1 MHKGRRGLPVRAF
14 FVTASGT
21 EVGKTVVACLLCRQL
36 RAAGARVRAVKPV
49 ITGFADDAPGGTDTA
64 LLLDA
69 QGLDA
74 TPEAIAEASPWRF
87 RAALSPDMA
96 ARREGRSIDFRQ
108 LVEFCRG
115 LRDDQPSPKRS
126 SGFAQAGAGDVL
138 LIEGLGGV
146 LVPLTERETVA
157 DWIAALGLPALL
169 VTGSYLG
176 TLSHTLS
183 AAEALKARGV
193 PLAAVIVSES
203 ADSPVPLAE
212 TVETLERFITPVLA
226 LPRLNDTEEWRA
238 APDLTAV
245 LTPVS

>member
-1 MHKGRRGLPVRAF
+1 MRAF

-36 RAAGARVRAVKPV
+36 RAAGTRVRAVKPV

-74 TPEAIAEASPWRF
+74 TPGAIAEASPWRF

-96 ARREGRSIDFRQ
+96 ARREGRSIDFHK
-108 LVEFCRG
+108 LVDFCRG
-115 LRDDQPSPKRS
+115 LR
-126 SGFAQAGAGDVL
+126 GGAEDVL

-157 DWIAALGLPALL
+157 DWIAALEVPALL

-176 TLSHTLS
+176 TLSHTLT

-212 TVETLERFITPVLA
+212 TVETLERFVTPVLA
-226 LPRLNDTEEWRA
+226 LPRLNDTGDWRA

>member
-1 MHKGRRGLPVRAF
+1 MRAF

-36 RAAGARVRAVKPV
+36 RAAGRRVRAVKPV

-74 TPEAIAEASPWRF
+74 TPGAIAEASPWRF

-96 ARREGRSIDFRQ
+96 ARREGRSIDFQ
-108 LVEFCRG
+108 GLVDFCRG
-115 LRDDQPSPKRS
+115 LRDE
-126 SGFAQAGAGDVL
+126 AGGVL

-157 DWIAALGLPALL
+157 DWIAALAVPALL

-183 AAEALKARGV
+183 AAESLKARGI

-212 TVETLERFITPVLA
+212 TVETLERFVTPVLA
-226 LPRLNDTEEWRA
+226 LPRLNDTGDWRA

>member
-1 MHKGRRGLPVRAF
+1 MRAF

-36 RAAGARVRAVKPV
+36 RAAGTRVRAVKPV

-74 TPEAIAEASPWRF
+74 TPEAVAEASPWRF
-87 RAALSPDMA
+87 SAALSPDMA
-96 ARREGRSIDFRQ
+96 ARREGRSIDFRR
-108 LVEFCRG
+108 LVDFCRG
-115 LRDDQPSPKRS
+115 LRDE
-126 SGFAQAGAGDVL
+126 AGDVL

-146 LVPLTERETVA
+146 LVPLTDKETVA
-157 DWIAALGLPALL
+157 DWIAALEVPALL

-203 ADSPVPLAE
+203 EETPVPLAE
-212 TVETLERFITPVLA
+212 TVETLERFITPVFA
-226 LPRLNDTEEWRA
+226 LPRLDDTEEWRA
-238 APDLTAV
+238 APDLTGV

>member
-1 MHKGRRGLPVRAF
+1 MRAF

-36 RAAGARVRAVKPV
+36 SAAGTRVRAVKPV

-74 TPEAIAEASPWRF
+74 TPGAIAEASPWRF

-96 ARREGRSIDFRQ
+96 ARREGRSIDFQ
-108 LVEFCRG
+108 GLVDFCRG
-115 LRDDQPSPKRS
+115 LRDE
-126 SGFAQAGAGDVL
+126 AGGVL

-146 LVPLTERETVA
+146 LVPLTEKETVA
-157 DWIAALGLPALL
+157 DWIAALGVPALL

-176 TLSHTLS
+176 TLSHTLT
-183 AAEALKARGV
+183 AAEALKARGI

-212 TVETLERFITPVLA
+212 TVETLERFVTPVLA
-226 LPRLNDTEEWRA
+226 LPRLNDTEAWRD
-238 APDLTAV
+238 APDLTGV
-245 LTPVS
+245 LTPMS

>member
-1 MHKGRRGLPVRAF
+1 MRVF

-36 RAAGARVRAVKPV
+36 RAAGRKVRAVKPV

-64 LLLDA
+64 LLLEA
-69 QGLDA
+69 QGLA
-74 TPEAIAEASPWRF
+74 PTPGAIAGASPWRF

-108 LVEFCRG
+108 LVDFCRA
-115 LRDDQPSPKRS
+115 LRDE
-126 SGFAQAGAGDVL
+126 AGDVL
-138 LIEGLGGV
+138 FIEGLGGV
-146 LVPLTERETVA
+146 MVPLTERETVA
-157 DWIAALGLPALL
+157 DWIAALEIPALL

-212 TVETLERFITPVLA
+212 TVETLERFIIPVLA
-226 LPRLNDTEEWRA
+226 LPRLNDTEEWRD
-238 APDLTAV
+238 APDLTGA

>member
-1 MHKGRRGLPVRAF
+1 MRAF

-36 RAAGARVRAVKPV
+36 SAVGKRVRAVKPV
-49 ITGFADDAPGGTDTA
+49 ITGFADGAPGGTDTA

-87 RAALSPDMA
+87 SAALSPDMA
-96 ARREGRSIDFRQ
+96 ARREGRSIDFGQ
-108 LVEFCRG
+108 LVDFCRG
-115 LRDDQPSPKRS
+115 LRDE
-126 SGFAQAGAGDVL
+126 AGDVL

-157 DWIAALGLPALL
+157 DWIAALAVPALL

-176 TLSHTLS
+176 TLSHTLT

-212 TVETLERFITPVLA
+212 TVETLERFVTPVLA
-226 LPRLNDTEEWRA
+226 LPRLNDTEDWRD
-238 APDLTAV
+238 APDLTAA

>member
-1 MHKGRRGLPVRAF
+1 MRAF

-36 RAAGARVRAVKPV
+36 RAAGTRVRAVKPV

-74 TPEAIAEASPWRF
+74 TPGAIAEASPWRF

-96 ARREGRSIDFRQ
+96 ARREGRSIDFQ
-108 LVEFCRG
+108 GLVDFCRG
-115 LRDDQPSPKRS
+115 LRDE
-126 SGFAQAGAGDVL
+126 AGDVL

-146 LVPLTERETVA
+146 LVPLTDKETVA
-157 DWIAALGLPALL
+157 DWIAALEVPALL

-183 AAEALKARGV
+183 AAESLKARGV

-212 TVETLERFITPVLA
+212 TVETLERFVTPVLA
-226 LPRLNDTEEWRA
+226 LPRLNDTGDWRA
-238 APDLTAV
+238 APDLTAA
-245 LTPVS
+245 LAPVS

>member
-1 MHKGRRGLPVRAF
+1 M
-14 FVTASGT
+14 
-21 EVGKTVVACLLCRQL
+21 
-36 RAAGARVRAVKPV
+36 RAVKPV

-87 RAALSPDMA
+87 GAALSPDMA
-96 ARREGRSIDFRQ
+96 ARREGRSIDFRR
-108 LVEFCRG
+108 LVDFCRG
-115 LRDDQPSPKRS
+115 LRDE
-126 SGFAQAGAGDVL
+126 AGDVL

-146 LVPLTERETVA
+146 LVPLTDKETVA
-157 DWIAALGLPALL
+157 DWIAALEVPALL

-176 TLSHTLS
+176 TLSHTLT

-193 PLAAVIVSES
+193 PVAAVIVSES
-203 ADSPVPLAE
+203 EEGPVPLAE

-245 LTPVS
+245 LTPAS

>member
-1 MHKGRRGLPVRAF
+1 
-14 FVTASGT
+14 
-21 EVGKTVVACLLCRQL
+21 
-36 RAAGARVRAVKPV
+36 
-49 ITGFADDAPGGTDTA
+49 
-64 LLLDA
+64 A

-87 RAALSPDMA
+87 SAALSPDMA
-96 ARREGRSIDFRQ
+96 ARREGRSIDFQ
-108 LVEFCRG
+108 GLVDFCRG
-115 LRDDQPSPKRS
+115 LREE
-126 SGFAQAGAGDVL
+126 AGDVL

-157 DWIAALGLPALL
+157 DWIAALEVPALL

-183 AAEALKARGV
+183 AAESLKARGV

-212 TVETLERFITPVLA
+212 TVETLERFVTPVLA

-245 LTPVS
+245 LTSVS

>member
-1 MHKGRRGLPVRAF
+1 MRAF

-36 RAAGARVRAVKPV
+36 SAAGTRVRAVKPV

-74 TPEAIAEASPWRF
+74 TPGAIAEASPWRF
-87 RAALSPDMA
+87 GAALSPDMA

-108 LVEFCRG
+108 LVDFCRG
-115 LRDDQPSPKRS
+115 LRDE
-126 SGFAQAGAGDVL
+126 AADVL

-146 LVPLTERETVA
+146 MVPLTERETVA
-157 DWIAALGLPALL
+157 DWIAALEVPALL

-183 AAEALKARGV
+183 AAESLKARGV

-212 TVETLERFITPVLA
+212 TVETLERFVTPVLA

-245 LTPVS
+245 LTLMS

>member
-1 MHKGRRGLPVRAF
+1 MRAF

-36 RAAGARVRAVKPV
+36 RAAGTRVRAVKPV

-69 QGLDA
+69 QGLAA
-74 TPEAIAEASPWRF
+74 TPEAIAGASPWRYS
-87 RAALSPDMA
+87 AALSPDMA

-108 LVEFCRG
+108 LVDFCDA
-115 LRDDQPSPKRS
+115 LRDE
-126 SGFAQAGAGDVL
+126 AGDVL

-146 LVPLTERETVA
+146 MVPLTDKETVA
-157 DWIAALGLPALL
+157 DWIAALGVPALL

-183 AAEALKARGV
+183 AAEALKVRGV
-193 PLAAVIVSES
+193 PVAAVIVSES
-203 ADSPVPLAE
+203 EDSPVPLAE

-226 LPRLNDTEEWRA
+226 LPRLNDTEEWRD
-238 APDLTAV
+238 APDLTAA

>member
-1 MHKGRRGLPVRAF
+1 MRAF

-36 RAAGARVRAVKPV
+36 RAAGTRVRAVKPV
-49 ITGFADDAPGGTDTA
+49 ITGFADDAPGGTDPA

-74 TPEAIAEASPWRF
+74 TPGAIAEASPWRF

-96 ARREGRSIDFRQ
+96 ARREGRSIDFRR
-108 LVEFCRG
+108 LVDFCRG
-115 LRDDQPSPKRS
+115 LRDE
-126 SGFAQAGAGDVL
+126 AGDVL

-146 LVPLTERETVA
+146 LVPLTDKETVA
-157 DWIAALGLPALL
+157 DWIAALGVPALL

-183 AAEALKARGV
+183 AAESLKARGV

-212 TVETLERFITPVLA
+212 TVETLERFVTPVLA
-226 LPRLNDTEEWRA
+226 LPRLNDTEDWRD
-238 APDLTAV
+238 APDLTAA
-245 LTPVS
+245 LTPMS

>member
-1 MHKGRRGLPVRAF
+1 MRAF

-36 RAAGARVRAVKPV
+36 RAAGRRVRAVKPV

-87 RAALSPDMA
+87 SAALSPDMA
-96 ARREGRSIDFRQ
+96 ARREGRSIDFQ
-108 LVEFCRG
+108 GLVDFCRG
-115 LRDDQPSPKRS
+115 LREE
-126 SGFAQAGAGDVL
+126 AGDVL

-157 DWIAALGLPALL
+157 DWIAALEVPALL

-183 AAEALKARGV
+183 AAESLKARGV

-212 TVETLERFITPVLA
+212 TVETLERFVTPVLA

-245 LTPVS
+245 LTSVS

>member
-1 MHKGRRGLPVRAF
+1 MRAF

-21 EVGKTVVACLLCRQL
+21 GVGKTVVACLLCRQL
-36 RAAGARVRAVKPV
+36 RAAGTRVRAVKPV

-69 QGLDA
+69 QGRDA
-74 TPEAIAEASPWRF
+74 TPKAIAEASPWRF

-96 ARREGRSIDFRQ
+96 ARREGRSIDFRR
-108 LVEFCRG
+108 LVDFCRG
-115 LRDDQPSPKRS
+115 LR
-126 SGFAQAGAGDVL
+126 GGAEDVL

-146 LVPLTERETVA
+146 LVPLTDKETVA
-157 DWIAALGLPALL
+157 DWIAALDIPALL

-176 TLSHTLS
+176 TLSHTLT
-183 AAEALKARGV
+183 AAEALKTRGV
-193 PLAAVIVSES
+193 PVAAVIVSES
-203 ADSPVPLAE
+203 EDSPVPLAE
-212 TVETLERFITPVLA
+212 TVETLERFVTPVLA
-226 LPRLNDTEEWRA
+226 LPRLNDTGEWRA

>member
-1 MHKGRRGLPVRAF
+1 VRAF

-36 RAAGARVRAVKPV
+36 SAAGTRVRAVKPV
-49 ITGFADDAPGGTDTA
+49 ITGFADDAPAGTDTA

-96 ARREGRSIDFRQ
+96 ARREGRSIDFQ
-108 LVEFCRG
+108 GLVDFCRG
-115 LRDDQPSPKRS
+115 LRDE
-126 SGFAQAGAGDVL
+126 AGDVL

-157 DWIAALGLPALL
+157 DWIAALEVPALL

-176 TLSHTLS
+176 TLSHTLT
-183 AAEALKARGV
+183 AAEALKARGI

-212 TVETLERFITPVLA
+212 TVETLERFVTPVLA
-226 LPRLNDTEEWRA
+226 LPRLNDTGAWRA
-238 APDLTAV
+238 APDLTAA

>member
-1 MHKGRRGLPVRAF
+1 MRAF

-36 RAAGARVRAVKPV
+36 SAAGTRVRAVKPV

-74 TPEAIAEASPWRF
+74 TPGAIAEASPWRF

-108 LVEFCRG
+108 LVDFCRG
-115 LRDDQPSPKRS
+115 LRDE
-126 SGFAQAGAGDVL
+126 AGDVL

-146 LVPLTERETVA
+146 LVPLTDKETVA
-157 DWIAALGLPALL
+157 DWIAALEVPALL

-176 TLSHTLS
+176 TLSHTLT
-183 AAEALKARGV
+183 AAEALKARGI

-212 TVETLERFITPVLA
+212 TVETLERFVTPVLA

-238 APDLTAV
+238 APDLTGA

>member
-1 MHKGRRGLPVRAF
+1 MRAF

-36 RAAGARVRAVKPV
+36 RAAGRRVRAVKPV
-49 ITGFADDAPGGTDTA
+49 ITGFDDDAPGGTDTA

-74 TPEAIAEASPWRF
+74 TPGAVAEASPWRF

-96 ARREGRSIDFRQ
+96 ARREGRSIDFRR
-108 LVEFCRG
+108 LVDFCRG
-115 LRDDQPSPKRS
+115 LRDE
-126 SGFAQAGAGDVL
+126 AGDVL

-146 LVPLTERETVA
+146 LVPLTDKETVA
-157 DWIAALGLPALL
+157 DWIAALAVPALL

-176 TLSHTLS
+176 TLSHTLT
-183 AAEALKARGV
+183 AAEALKARGIHV
-193 PLAAVIVSES
+193 AAVIVSES

-212 TVETLERFITPVLA
+212 TVETLERFVTPVLA
-226 LPRLNDTEEWRA
+226 LPRLNDTEEWRD
-238 APDLTAV
+238 APDLTAA

>member
-1 MHKGRRGLPVRAF
+1 MRAF

-36 RAAGARVRAVKPV
+36 RAAGTRVRAVKPV

-64 LLLDA
+64 LLLEA
-69 QGLDA
+69 QGRAA
-74 TPEAIAEASPWRF
+74 TPEAIAGASPWRF

-108 LVEFCRG
+108 LVDFCRG
-115 LRDDQPSPKRS
+115 LRDE
-126 SGFAQAGAGDVL
+126 AGDVL

-146 LVPLTERETVA
+146 MVPLTDKETVA
-157 DWIAALGLPALL
+157 DWIAALGVPALL

-183 AAEALKARGV
+183 AAETLKARDV

-212 TVETLERFITPVLA
+212 TVETLERFITPVFA

-238 APDLTAV
+238 APDLTAA

>member
-1 MHKGRRGLPVRAF
+1 MRAF

-36 RAAGARVRAVKPV
+36 SAAGTRVRAVKPV

-74 TPEAIAEASPWRF
+74 TPGAIAEASPWRF

-96 ARREGRSIDFRQ
+96 ARREGRSIDFQ
-108 LVEFCRG
+108 GLVDFCRG
-115 LRDDQPSPKRS
+115 LRDE
-126 SGFAQAGAGDVL
+126 AGDVL

-146 LVPLTERETVA
+146 LVPLTDKETVA
-157 DWIAALGLPALL
+157 DWIAALEVPALL

-183 AAEALKARGV
+183 AAESLKARGV

-212 TVETLERFITPVLA
+212 TVETLERFVTPVLA
-226 LPRLNDTEEWRA
+226 LPRLNDTEEWRD
-238 APDLTAV
+238 APDLTAA
-245 LTPVS
+245 LAPVS

>member
-1 MHKGRRGLPVRAF
+1 MRAF

-36 RAAGARVRAVKPV
+36 RAAGRKVRAVKPV
-49 ITGFADDAPGGTDTA
+49 ITGFADDAPGGTDTV
-64 LLLDA
+64 LLLEA
-69 QGLDA
+69 QGVAA
-74 TPEAIAEASPWRF
+74 TPEAIAGASPWRF
-87 RAALSPDMA
+87 RGALSPDMA

-108 LVEFCRG
+108 LVDFCRG
-115 LRDDQPSPKRS
+115 LRDE
-126 SGFAQAGAGDVL
+126 AGDVL

-146 LVPLTERETVA
+146 MVPLTDKETVT
-157 DWIAALGLPALL
+157 DWIAALGVPALL

-193 PLAAVIVSES
+193 PVAAVIVSES
-203 ADSPVPLAE
+203 EEAPVALSE

-226 LPRLNDTEEWRA
+226 LPRLKDTGEWRD
-238 APDLTAV
+238 APDLTAA
-245 LTPVS
+245 LTRVS